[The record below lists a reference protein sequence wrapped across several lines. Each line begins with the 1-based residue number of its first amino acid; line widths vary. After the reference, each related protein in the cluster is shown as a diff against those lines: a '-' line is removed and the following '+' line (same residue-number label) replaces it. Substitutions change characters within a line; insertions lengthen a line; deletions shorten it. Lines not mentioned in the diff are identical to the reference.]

1 MADAAI
7 ADQPALA
14 TPAPSRRGY
23 GGYGTAIWRQFRRN
37 RAAVAG
43 LALTALF
50 ILVAVL
56 APLLTP
62 YDPIEQ
68 DLSIAQ
74 EPPSAAH
81 WLGTDDLGRDL
92 LSRIV
97 LGARVS
103 LVMSLSTV
111 GIALLVGAAVGIL
124 AGYHG
129 RRIDAV
135 LMRCMDVLQA
145 MPGILLAII
154 VVAILGVGLENVI
167 VAIALSSVPLFA
179 RIARGSTLSVRTE
192 EYVQAANV
200 VGASTGRIL
209 LRHVLP
215 NIVAPL
221 IVMISLRIST
231 VILTASGLSFLGLG
245 AQPPTPE
252 WGAMLSAGRSY
263 LTTSPHIAT
272 FPGIAIMLV
281 VLGFNLLGDG
291 LRDALDPRLRY

>member
-1 MADAAI
+1 M
-7 ADQPALA
+7 
-14 TPAPSRRGY
+14 
-23 GGYGTAIWRQFRRN
+23 IWPQFRRN
-37 RAAVAG
+37 LGAMAG
-43 LALTALF
+43 VVVCGLFGLIALF
-50 ILVAVL
+50 S
-56 APLLTP
+56 PLLVP
-62 YDPIEQ
+62 YDPLQQ
-68 DLSIAQ
+68 DLAIAQ
-74 EPPSAAH
+74 QAPSAGH

-92 LSRIV
+92 LSRILV
-97 LGARVS
+97 GARVS
-103 LVMSLSTV
+103 LSMSLSTV
-111 GIALLVGAAVGIL
+111 FLALVVGGTIGIL

-129 RRIDAV
+129 RRVDAV

-145 MPGILLAII
+145 LPGILLAIV

-167 VAIALSSVPLFA
+167 VAIAISSVPLFA
-179 RIARGSTLSVRTE
+179 RLARGSTLGVRAD
-192 EYVQAANV
+192 EYVQAAHV
-200 VGASTGRIL
+200 VGASTVRIM

-221 IVMISLRIST
+221 IVMVSLRIST